1 MGIGTKVLQRT
12 TRERDG
18 LPAIF
23 QENFGLTESHWLKV
37 INMLRNA
44 VEIEHRLV
52 IQSSRVVMWTEVL
65 FC

>member
-18 LPAIF
+18 LPVIF

-44 VEIEHRLV
+44 VEIEHIFVQCLYL
-52 IQSSRVVMWTEVL
+52 T
-65 FC
+65 